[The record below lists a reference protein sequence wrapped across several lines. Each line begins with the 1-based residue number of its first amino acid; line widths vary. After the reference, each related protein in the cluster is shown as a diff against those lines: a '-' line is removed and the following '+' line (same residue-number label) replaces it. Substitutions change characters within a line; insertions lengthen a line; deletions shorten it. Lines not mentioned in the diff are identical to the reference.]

1 MELKDRQ
8 DVVNKSLLRGM
19 KNFFKREIKNNFK
32 LKNLSNKKL
41 DLKNFKESVDRYVQ
55 TLNIS
60 QLINS
65 TEEGKEQYEYIQILT
80 DIVGIFLCQ
89 TKYLKAS
96 RS

>member
-1 MELKDRQ
+1 MGLKDRQ
-8 DVVNKSLLRGM
+8 DVVNKSLLRGI
-19 KNFFKREIKNNFK
+19 KKFFSQEIKKHCK
-32 LKNLSNKKL
+32 LKRVSNKKS

-60 QLINS
+60 DLIS
-65 TEEGKEQYEYIQILT
+65 CMEKEKYQYEYIQNLT

-96 RS
+96 RF